1 MQYDKNT
8 FEQWWEFLKLSE
20 NYKSIC
26 ELISKHKEDSSEFPL
41 TSLLNEI
48 EKNGDILN
56 EIEKN
61 DKILSGTNKKIE
73 PIEKYMKLL
82 AVYEKFGDV
91 HQNNFEDWWGNYNK
105 PKSVKTKTGLDEY
118 KEEKYRRINAA
129 KDAHDELRETYEEIR
144 GDIIYY
150 PDTYTQ
156 CFVNIHSPINKIKSH
171 IGSVVK
177 ELKKEAEANQREELE
192 ARDGYLDI
200 LRLYLQDD
208 YTMKQIINELATARE
223 KESSDVERTYWKKK
237 QIALEILNHVEEG
250 RFP

>member
-1 MQYDKNT
+1 MQYDKET
-8 FEQWWEFLKLSE
+8 FKQWWEFLQLS
-20 NYKSIC
+20 KDFQSIC
-26 ELISKHKEDSSEFPL
+26 GLVSKHKKRGHSDVPIDNILYEL
-41 TSLLNEI
+41 
-48 EKNGDILN
+48 EKH
-56 EIEKN
+56 
-61 DKILSGTNKKIE
+61 KKYK
-73 PIEKYMKLL
+73 PIERYMKLL

-91 HQNNFEDWWGNYNK
+91 HRDNFEDWWENYNQ

-129 KDAHDELRETYEEIR
+129 KNAHDELREAYEEIR

-156 CFVNIHSPINKIKSH
+156 CFVNIHSPIRKIKSH

-192 ARDGYLDI
+192 ARDGYLEI
-200 LRLYLQDD
+200 LRLFRQDK
-208 YTMKQIINELATARE
+208 YTMKQIINELATPSE
-223 KESSDVERTYWKKK
+223 KESSDVERTYRKKK
-237 QIALEILNHVEEG
+237 QVALEILNHVEEG